1 MCIFILEWYK
11 RSNYLL
17 TRNFPP
23 TSQVN
28 PVRSGITDNLV
39 IISRA
44 FPDIVNI
51 QLLYRN
57 FPDNYLNIGG

>member
-39 IISRA
+39 IISRT

-51 QLLYRN
+51 HYYTETFQ
-57 FPDNYLNIGG
+57 ITT